1 MPEGC
6 LSVHKTP
13 AAAVEPDCEEDC
25 LEGSLVPSEACS
37 SKALLPNGVAGGDEL
52 EDGADRGR
60 RRRLRSCAKCCSAAL
75 KVKRICHLME
85 RRYMLVF
92 LVDDAHLCCE
102 LINQA
107 LVAPGIRNFELG
119 HCIRDLPRARCLFTS
134 ARSN

>member
-13 AAAVEPDCEEDC
+13 AAAVEPDLEEDC
-25 LEGSLVPSEACS
+25 LKGSLVPSEACS
-37 SKALLPNGVAGGDEL
+37 SEALLPTGVAGGDEL

-75 KVKRICHLME
+75 KVKRVSHLIE
-85 RRYMLVF
+85 RRYLLVF
-92 LVDDAHLCCE
+92 LVDDAHLCRE
-102 LINQA
+102 LRA
-107 LVAPGIRNFELG
+107 LVAPGILNFELG

-134 ARSN
+134 ARS

>member
-13 AAAVEPDCEEDC
+13 AAAVQPDCEEDC

-37 SKALLPNGVAGGDEL
+37 SEALLPNGAAGGDEL

-75 KVKRICHLME
+75 KKKRMCHPME
-85 RRYMLVF
+85 RSYLLVF
-92 LVDDAHLCCE
+92 LVHDANLCHV
-102 LINQA
+102 LIKQA
-107 LVAPGIRNFELG
+107 LVTPVFLNLELG
-119 HCIRDLPRARCLFTS
+119 HCTRDLPSARCLSTS
-134 ARSN
+134 VRS